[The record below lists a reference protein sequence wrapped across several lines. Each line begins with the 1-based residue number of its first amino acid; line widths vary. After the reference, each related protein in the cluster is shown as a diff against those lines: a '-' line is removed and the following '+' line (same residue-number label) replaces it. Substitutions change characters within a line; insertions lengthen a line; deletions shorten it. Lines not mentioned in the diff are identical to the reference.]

1 MSGQS
6 LSPEKALIFR
16 ISHRDNVPWIL
27 EHGLHCRNSTQWDP
41 NYVNIGNTELIDR
54 RAHRA
59 VEIEPFGTL
68 SNYVP
73 FYFTPY
79 SPMLY
84 NIKTGYGGIPRRDNE
99 EIVIF
104 VSSLH
109 RLRELGR
116 PFVFTN
122 RHAYLQAAEYYNDLA
137 RLDQID
143 WQLLRS
149 RNFRRDP
156 DDPDK
161 FARYEAEALA
171 HQYLPLD
178 GLLGLVCYNMPTK
191 TVIDG
196 LVAERNLSL
205 DVKALPRWYF

>member
-1 MSGQS
+1 MSGES

-16 ISHRDNVPWIL
+16 IAHRDNVSWIL

-109 RLRELGR
+109 RLRELGC

-122 RHAYLQAAEYYNDLA
+122 RHAYLRDAEYYNDLA

-143 WQLLRS
+143 WPLLRS

-161 FARYEAEALA
+161 FARYEAEALV
-171 HQYLPLD
+171 HQHLPLE
-178 GLLGLVCYNMPTK
+178 GLLGLVCYNMPMK

-205 DVKALPRWYF
+205 DVKALPGWYF

>member
-1 MSGQS
+1 VSGES

-16 ISHRDNVPWIL
+16 IAHRDNVPWIL
-27 EHGLHCRNSTQWDP
+27 DHGLHCRNSTHWDP
-41 NYVNIGNTELIDR
+41 NYVNIGNVELIDR

-68 SNYVP
+68 SDYVP

-109 RLRELGR
+109 RLRELDR
-116 PFVFTN
+116 PFAFTN
-122 RHAYLQAAEYYNDLA
+122 RHAYLRTAEYYNDLA
-137 RLDQID
+137 LLDQID
-143 WQLLRS
+143 WPLLRS

-161 FARYEAEALA
+161 FARYEAEALV
-171 HQYLPLD
+171 HQQLPLD

-191 TVIDG
+191 TLIDG
-196 LVAERNLSL
+196 QVAERNLSL
-205 DVKALPRWYF
+205 EVKALPGWYF